1 MITKEQAKI
10 NLTRLVAKFK
20 SEFEAGKTDAYTEE
34 STKKSFIEP
43 LLEDVLG
50 WDVTDHD
57 EVTMEHRVSRD
68 RVDYGI
74 KIRNKLVFFVEAK
87 PIKYDLDKAIPQ
99 AVKYCYNKKDVP
111 FVMLTDFEGL
121 MFFDAGFK
129 PDLRYVKRGL
139 KIDLNW
145 KNYEEKFDELWQL
158 SKAEVEVGSL
168 DKLITQKSKDR
179 TSVDKDILEDLEKWR
194 EKLAKSIYKNNLDL
208 FHTND
213 RDSDSQYL
221 KEITQKLLDRIIFIR
236 FCEDKQLTQM
246 QQLKPRF
253 DSRGEDTGL
262 NTMYVLRG
270 IFKEYEAIF
279 NSDLFATKDWE
290 DNLKIDFNVVN
301 KIIQQTYDPY
311 MFDAIPL
318 EILGNIYEQYLG
330 YTIKLAGDSIKYEL
344 KPEVRKAGG
353 VYYTPEYI
361 VSIIV
366 GNTIGKFLVELSEAK
381 AKKIRILDPACGS
394 GTFLIRAYDE
404 MLKYYLNLKK
414 RTKALVA
421 KGQTAI
427 ETGDA
432 GTKLTIEEKTR
443 ILKDHIFGV
452 DLDDQSVE
460 VTKLSL
466 MLKMLEGEDGF
477 VKGTHLLPML
487 KDNIRC
493 GNSLVSGN
501 TLELNKYFGSDFH
514 KAKPFNWREEFK
526 KIFNDNSGFD
536 IIVGNPPWGSKD
548 ILDSTTAEFLS
559 EKFKRSLHN
568 LNIFALFVD
577 LSMEILSPKGS
588 LGFLI
593 PKNFIKTAAYKPFR
607 KDLLVNN
614 YINCVMDFGQFPGVA
629 QEAIALYVKN
639 EAKDNYEIERFKYD
653 EKLVSIGSIQKKS
666 ILEDEFCV
674 ITLSSAINFVSII
687 KKMNDK
693 SFKLGSEFK
702 IIRGMEHG
710 RNGDLIKCPKCKFYS
725 ERPGKKNKK
734 LKFVLCGH
742 CKGKI
747 DLENE
752 KFSHK
757 FINKK
762 KIKSND
768 HPLLIGNS
776 IDRYALKEIPYY
788 VELNLTGIDYKKLDE
803 MNEKLLFIR
812 IAKTLRGYLD
822 VDGVLCLNALNIVY
836 KKAQTD
842 YDLKYVLGILN
853 SKLYEKYADYQIT
866 SGAKLTI
873 RFSNE
878 IMNSLPIP
886 KIDFNN
892 AKEKQ
897 LYSDMIELVK
907 VILDLNKKM
916 QTSSGSASEQIE
928 LQISKIDN
936 EINNVVYKLYG
947 ITENERII
955 IEA

>member
-1 MITKEQAKI
+1 
-10 NLTRLVAKFK
+10 
-20 SEFEAGKTDAYTEE
+20 
-34 STKKSFIEP
+34 
-43 LLEDVLG
+43 
-50 WDVTDHD
+50 
-57 EVTMEHRVSRD
+57 
-68 RVDYGI
+68 
-74 KIRNKLVFFVEAK
+74 LVFFVEAK